1 MVCSSSAAFMWRCAW
16 WRLRQQGKQSNART
30 AFTPCAVPC
39 IGRCTRRS
47 TSLRLSS
54 WQPRLDVAEEKT
66 GTRGSSYNKK
76 RLPYER
82 EQGEICTRLDG
93 TVSAATA
100 TLVGESLFETF

>member
-1 MVCSSSAAFMWRCAW
+1 MVCLSSAAFMWRCAW

-76 RLPYER
+76 RLLYER
-82 EQGEICTRLDG
+82 EQRENLH
-93 TVSAATA
+93 S
-100 TLVGESLFETF
+100 VGRDSVRGDCDLGRRGPF